1 MQACAGRS
9 PRIMMFQ
16 TQSHYTAVPGE
27 NHPKGLLIS
36 FQKSILESFQEHIE
50 SVAFKTRIDL
60 NYLQEKI
67 TQIDPATRLSPA
79 LFGVYARLRD
89 AYRGNHLESIFESL
103 QALRMLHQDQLYAPK
118 RGYSS
123 ILTDAWESHSISEIR
138 REALSSQEDIQM
150 LPLLHWHTED
160 FPPVS
165 LKQAETIISELEP
178 AMWHEIEIYVSHI
191 KLFLGKALE
200 SVTSPR
206 YFGAIYLRLPSQE
219 EDPIAYY
226 ISTVLH
232 ETAHLHLF
240 AMMSGD
246 KLVLNTENELFA
258 SPLRKDKRPMTGILH
273 ATFVLSRMIRFFRK
287 YVACFEVG
295 EATLNMLLKSEN
307 LFSEGIET
315 IRQNARLTEA
325 GTSLFNSLEPCSF
338 E

>member
-1 MQACAGRS
+1 
-9 PRIMMFQ
+9 MFQ
-16 TQSHYTAVPGE
+16 AQSHYTAIPGE
-27 NHPKGLLIS
+27 NHPKGLLIA

-50 SVAFKTRIDL
+50 SIAFKTRIDL
-60 NYLQEKI
+60 NYLQKKI
-67 TQIDPATRLSPA
+67 AQIDPGARLSPA
-79 LFGVYARLRD
+79 IFGIYARLRD
-89 AYRGNHLESIFESL
+89 AYRCNHLEPIFESL
-103 QALRMLHQDQLYAPK
+103 QALRMVPQDQLYAPK
-118 RGYSS
+118 RNYNS
-123 ILTDAWESHSISEIR
+123 ILTDTWENHSIQEIH

-150 LPLLHWHTED
+150 LPLLHWHSED
-160 FPPVS
+160 FPPES
-165 LKQAETIISELEP
+165 LRQAERIIAQLEP
-178 AMWHEIEIYVSHI
+178 AMWHEIEIYVSYI

-219 EDPIAYY
+219 EDPISYY

-246 KLVLNTENELFA
+246 KLVLNAENELFA

-287 YVACFEVG
+287 YVARFEVG
-295 EATLNMLLKSEN
+295 ETTLNMLQKSEH